1 MLKIDNEALNYF
13 KDKKLC
19 FVVRLETTPIECDCC
34 SGAPKNIKALKTMV
48 LFETEVLDKECY
60 DTHEYEGVKV
70 FISKDLKVAS
80 DINVYHKAKI
90 PFMKPKFGIK
100 GVTT

>member
-1 MLKIDNEALNYF
+1 MLKIDNEALDYL
-13 KDKKLC
+13 KVKSLC

-34 SGAPKNIKALKTMV
+34 SNAPNNIKALKTKI
-48 LFETEVLDKECY
+48 LFESEVLDKECY
-60 DTHEYEGVKV
+60 DTYEYQGVKV

-80 DINVYHKAKI
+80 DINVYQKTKI
-90 PFMKPKFGIK
+90 PFMKPRFGIK